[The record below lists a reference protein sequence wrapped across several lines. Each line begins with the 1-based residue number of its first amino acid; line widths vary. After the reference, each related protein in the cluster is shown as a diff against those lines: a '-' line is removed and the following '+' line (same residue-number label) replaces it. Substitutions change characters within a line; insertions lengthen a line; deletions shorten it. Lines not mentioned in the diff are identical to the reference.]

1 MLRGNWSSS
10 TISARQSPGAFFKSG
25 RFPAAASAC
34 SARNRRRTS
43 SSKAGLF
50 SNQRLSRSPLPNQKA
65 RIDAARGSFAP
76 ISCNNARVTNRLAK
90 ETSPYL
96 QQHAANPV
104 DWYPWGAEA
113 LERARRE
120 AKPILLSV
128 GYSACHWCH
137 VMAHESFEDPGVAA
151 LMNEL
156 FVNVKVDREERPDLD
171 QIYQTSHAL
180 LTRRSGGW
188 PLTMFLTPQGEPFF
202 GGTYYPKHARYGSP
216 GFIDL
221 LPRIAAAWREQRE
234 QIASQNTRL
243 IEALASLE
251 LPPAATGS
259 EPAAL
264 PAAAPQAARDE
275 LAQSFDPE

>member
-104 DWYPWGAEA
+104 DWYPWGPEA

-120 AKPILLSV
+120 DKPILLSV

-137 VMAHESFEDPGVAA
+137 VMAHESFEDPAVAA
-151 LMNEL
+151 VMNRL
-156 FVNVKVDREERPDLD
+156 LVNVKVDREERPDLD
-171 QIYQTSHAL
+171 QIYQTAHQMLAQR
-180 LTRRSGGW
+180 TGGW
-188 PLTMFLTPQGEPFF
+188 PLTMFLTPEGAPFF
-202 GGTYYPKHARYGSP
+202 CGTSFPKQGRYGMP
-216 GFIDL
+216 AFPDL
-221 LPRIAAAWREQRE
+221 CERIAAVWGEKRAE
-234 QIASQNTRL
+234 IASQNQEVLKAFSRTLPRGGV
-243 IEALASLE
+243 ARAE
-251 LPPAATGS
+251 LSG
-259 EPAAL
+259 EP
-264 PAAAPQAARDE
+264 
-275 LAQSFDPE
+275 